1 MKLAKKMQDALNEQI
16 KHELY
21 SAYLYLSMAEYCEA
35 NNLPGTAHWLRS
47 QWSEEHAHAMRF
59 ADYINRRNGRVVLEA
74 IAKPPA
80 QFGTLLQLFEQV
92 LKHEESVS
100 GRIIKLYEMA
110 QAGKDHATAAEL
122 QWFITEQVEEE
133 ENATKIVEMLKLI
146 GDSRQGL
153 FMLDRQLG
161 ERKG

>member
-1 MKLAKKMQDALNEQI
+1 MKLAKKIQDALNEQI
-16 KHELY
+16 NHELY
-21 SAYLYLSMAEYCEA
+21 SAYLYLSMSEYCQA
-35 NNLPGTAHWLRS
+35 NNFSGTAKWLRM
-47 QWSEEHAHAMRF
+47 QWAEEQAHALRL

-74 IAKPPA
+74 IAKPA
-80 QFGTLLQLFEQV
+80 AEFGTLLKLFEQV

-100 GRIIKLYEMA
+100 ARINKLYEMA

-133 ENATKIVEMLKLI
+133 ENATHIIEMLKLI
-146 GDSRQGL
+146 GDNRQGL

>member
-21 SAYLYLSMAEYCEA
+21 SAYLYLSMSQYCEA
-35 NNLPGTAHWLRS
+35 NNLPGSAKWLRM
-47 QWSEEHAHAMRF
+47 QWSEEQSHAMRF
-59 ADYINRRNGRVVLEA
+59 ADYINRRNGQVELEA

-80 QFGTLLQLFEQV
+80 QFGTMLKLFEQV

-100 GRIIKLYEMA
+100 ARICKLYEMA
-110 QAGKDHATAAEL
+110 QAGKDYATAAEL

-133 ENATKIVEMLKLI
+133 ENATQIVEMLKLI
-146 GDSRQGL
+146 GDNRQGL

-161 ERKG
+161 ERK